1 MAWEPNFFRLPQI
14 LARSCPDPAS
24 KRSLGV
30 WDRYGRSQRR
40 YQLLALCCCDRL
52 GGNVNDDAPLD
63 PPVVVLRTDDRDG
76 DGVRPAVV
84 GSVVD
89 CPALPIKES
98 AAHLPRADPC
108 RVFGFGG
115 HGRFL
120 PSMKADHTL
129 PLIARQ
135 DERCCSTVLIRY
147 RYVCRIGPRLHPTPS
162 WFSFSRKGPEF
173 LERLGGLAPVLSVK
187 NQQMLPTG
195 MGHIEAASVEIKLA
209 NLRVTQVD
217 DAGAVPD
224 IRARPQLA
232 EALTGS

>member
-1 MAWEPNFFRLPQI
+1 MAWGARLIQASPASWPAPSELPI
-14 LARSCPDPAS
+14 APWPHLWPDVPATLRSCPDPAS

-40 YQLLALCCCDRL
+40 YQLLALCCRDRL

-63 PPVVVLRTDDRDG
+63 PPVVVLRADDRDG

-98 AAHLPRADPC
+98 AAFFPRADPC
-108 RVFGFGG
+108 RVFGFGS

-120 PSMKADHTL
+120 PSMNADHTP

-135 DERCCSTVLIRY
+135 DERFCSTVLTRK
-147 RYVCRIGPRLHPTPS
+147 RYVCRVGSRLH
-162 WFSFSRKGPEF
+162 R
-173 LERLGGLAPVLSVK
+173 
-187 NQQMLPTG
+187 
-195 MGHIEAASVEIKLA
+195 
-209 NLRVTQVD
+209 
-217 DAGAVPD
+217 
-224 IRARPQLA
+224 
-232 EALTGS
+232 